1 MRVHHKLTNIINMK
15 NKCFKIFSALLFL
28 FLTQYGMAQTMYV
41 KQVNNIQASYSIN
54 NISKMTFSTGNIVI
68 DQING
73 NDIQYNLD
81 SVRYIAF
88 QLYTVGVQENNS
100 NEQRFSV
107 YPNPVRSILN
117 IDLRNVVNESGTI
130 QILSMNGSL
139 LKSNPILLNA
149 GTQQVDVSN
158 LAQGVYLCKI
168 ICGQKTETIKFVKQ

>member
-1 MRVHHKLTNIINMK
+1 MKNIIYKM
-15 NKCFKIFSALLFL
+15 FSALLFL
-28 FLTQYGMAQTMYV
+28 LIAQFGVAQTMYV
-41 KQVNNIQASYSIN
+41 RQINNIQTTYSIN
-54 NISKMTFSTGNIVI
+54 NISKMTFLSGEILI

-100 NEQRFSV
+100 NKQRISV

-168 ICGQKTETIKFVKQ
+168 ICGQKTETIKFLKQ

>member
-1 MRVHHKLTNIINMK
+1 MK
-15 NKCFKIFSALLFL
+15 NKNFKFFSVLLFL

-41 KQVNNIQASYSIN
+41 KQIDNIQTTYSIN
-54 NISKMTFSTGNIVI
+54 NISKMTFSPGNILI

-73 NDIQYNLD
+73 NDVQYNLD

-100 NEQRFSV
+100 NEQRISV

-117 IDLRNVVNESGTI
+117 IDLRNIINESGTI

-139 LKSNPILLNA
+139 LKSNPISSNA
-149 GTQQVDVSN
+149 GCQQVDVSN
-158 LAQGVYLCKI
+158 LAKGVYLCKI
-168 ICGQKTETIKFVKQ
+168 ICGQRTETIKFVKQ

>member
-1 MRVHHKLTNIINMK
+1 MK
-15 NKCFKIFSALLFL
+15 NKCLKIFSVLLFL
-28 FLTQYGMAQTMYV
+28 FLTQYGIAQTMYV
-41 KQVNNIQASYSIN
+41 KQVNNIQTTYSIN
-54 NISKMTFSTGNIVI
+54 NISKMTFSSGNILI

-88 QLYTVGVQENNS
+88 QLYTVDVQENKS
-100 NEQRFSV
+100 IEQRISV
-107 YPNPVRSILN
+107 YPNPVSSILN
-117 IDLRNVVNESGTI
+117 IDLRNIINERGTI

-139 LKSNPILLNA
+139 LKSNPISPNS
-149 GTQQVDVSN
+149 GTQQVDVSH